1 MNRKFLLW
9 LSITAAIALLATS
22 CAARSPSVSND
33 STQGMAE
40 EAAPSKPAEGS
51 NSYQSQVP
59 EVKRMV
65 ITNASLVLAVEDP
78 LGSMDRIAEMAN
90 GMNGFVVSARQY
102 QAQLSNGLEVPQA
115 DVTVRIPAE
124 RFDEAMDTIRAE
136 SERSPVSENIDSQDV
151 TSDYTDLES
160 RLRNLEAAEAQLM
173 QIMDAADETE
183 DVLAVYNELIRVREQ
198 IEVIKGQMQY
208 YEQSAALSSIQVSLR
223 VNDAVQPLT
232 IGTWEPQGVAK
243 DALQALINAVK
254 FLATA
259 GIWIVFFLIPVLF
272 LVAIPFAVIFLVG
285 RKIIRS
291 RRQMKSAQ
299 GS

>member
-9 LSITAAIALLATS
+9 LSISAAIAILAAS
-22 CAARSPSVSND
+22 CAARAPSSSSD
-33 STQGMAE
+33 ATQGLAE
-40 EAAPSKPAEGS
+40 EAAPPREAGES

-65 ITNASLVLAVEDP
+65 ITNASMVLAVNDP
-78 LGSMDRIAEMAN
+78 LSSMDRIAEMAN

-102 QAQLSNGLEVPQA
+102 QVQLSNGIEVPQA
-115 DVTVRIPAE
+115 DITVRVPAE
-124 RFDEAMDTIRAE
+124 RFDVAMDTIRAE
-136 SERSPVSENIDSQDV
+136 SERNPVSENIDSQDV

-173 QIMDAADETE
+173 QIMEAADETE

-198 IEVIKGQMQY
+198 IEVIRGQMQY
-208 YEQSAALSSIQVSLR
+208 YEQSAALSSIQVSLK

-254 FLATA
+254 FLAVA
-259 GIWIVFFLIPVLF
+259 GIWIVLFLIPLSI

-285 RKIIRS
+285 RKIVRN
-291 RRQMKSAQ
+291 RRQEKPAQ